1 MTRRS
6 LVLAIVGAVVAP
18 STTLALQTAEDTL
31 PARVVDRA
39 IKAFMRHDAE
49 AYLAEWD
56 SVTYFQ
62 DLEPSQVSATHPGGP
77 TRRRH
82 DEFAR
87 RLREA
92 WGRPDPRGRG
102 RVELIQ
108 RLVAGRFVVNH
119 LAISWDPPHD
129 PQNFQKLEI
138 YEVRNGKIVAEYDGQ
153 YVASGRPVGAG
164 GP

>member
-1 MTRRS
+1 
-6 LVLAIVGAVVAP
+6 
-18 STTLALQTAEDTL
+18 
-31 PARVVDRA
+31 
-39 IKAFMRHDAE
+39 MRHDAE
-49 AYLAEWD
+49 AYIAEWD

-62 DLEPSQVSATHPGGP
+62 DLEPSQVSAAHPGAP
-77 TRRRH
+77 RQRRH

-92 WGRPDPRGRG
+92 WSRPDPRGRG
-102 RVELIQ
+102 HVKLIQ

-119 LAISWDPPHD
+119 LAISWDLPHD
-129 PQNFQKLEI
+129 TQNFQKLEI

-153 YVASGRPVGAG
+153 YVASGHPSSPR

>member
-1 MTRRS
+1 MRCS
-6 LVLAIVGAVVAP
+6 LALVIAGVILAP
-18 STTLALQTAEDTL
+18 STSLALQTAQDTL
-31 PARVVDRA
+31 PERVVDRA

-49 AYLAEWD
+49 AYIAEWD

-62 DLEPSQVSATHPGGP
+62 DLEPSQVSSAHPGAP
-77 TRRRH
+77 RQRRH

-87 RLREA
+87 GLREA
-92 WGRPDPRGRG
+92 WSRPDPRGRG
-102 RVELIQ
+102 HVKLIQ

-129 PQNFQKLEI
+129 TQNFQKLEI

-153 YVASGRPVGAG
+153 YVASGRPAAPR